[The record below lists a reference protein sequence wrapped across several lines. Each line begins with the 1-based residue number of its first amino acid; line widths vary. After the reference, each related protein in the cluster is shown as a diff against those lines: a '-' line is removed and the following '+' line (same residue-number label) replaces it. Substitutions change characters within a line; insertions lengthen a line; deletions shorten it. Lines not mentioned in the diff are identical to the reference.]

1 MTTMKTVV
9 GMFENTRDVEN
20 ALAELEKHGFGKAD
34 VSVVAKRE
42 VLKESGLDITTGAEV
57 GAITGAASGGIAGLL
72 IGLGTL
78 TIPGI
83 GPIVAAGE
91 FLTWVGA
98 MVLGLAA
105 GAIGGGLLGGLVALG
120 LPEHE
125 AQVYVE
131 GIKRGNLIV
140 AVRATEDRLPEAEA
154 VLRAANAV
162 DINSRRQEWEED
174 IVPMSSMAG
183 SEEINPSNPSL

>member
-1 MTTMKTVV
+1 MKTIV
-9 GMFENTRDVEN
+9 GMFENTRDVDQ
-20 ALAELEKHGFGKAD
+20 ALTELANHGFGKSD
-34 VSVVAKRE
+34 VSVVARRE

-57 GAITGAASGGIAGLL
+57 GAITGATTGGIAGLL
-72 IGLGTL
+72 IGLGAV

-98 MVLGLAA
+98 TVLGLAA

-140 AVRATEDRLPEAEA
+140 AVRAPDERIAEAEEIM
-154 VLRAANAV
+154 RAANAV

-174 IVPMSSMAG
+174 IVPLSSMNTPPDV
-183 SEEINPSNPSL
+183 SNLSNPTA

>member
-1 MTTMKTVV
+1 MKTIV
-9 GMFENTRDVEN
+9 GMFENTRDVDSV
-20 ALAELEKHGFGKAD
+20 LAELTNHGFSKSD
-34 VSVVAKRE
+34 VSVVARRE
-42 VLKESGLDITTGAEV
+42 VLKESGLDLMTGAEV
-57 GAITGAASGGIAGLL
+57 GAITGATTGGIAGLL
-72 IGLGTL
+72 IGLGAL

-98 MVLGLAA
+98 TVLGLAA

-131 GIKRGNLIV
+131 GVKRGNLIV
-140 AVRATEDRLPEAEA
+140 AVRTTEAKITEVETIFRTG
-154 VLRAANAV
+154 NAV
-162 DINSRRQEWEED
+162 DINTRRQEWQED
-174 IVPMSSMAG
+174 IVPLDEMAPVSGTQYPG
-183 SEEINPSNPSL
+183 SPS

>member
-1 MTTMKTVV
+1 MKTIV
-9 GMFENTRDVEN
+9 GMFETTSDVDKV
-20 ALAELEKHGFGKAD
+20 LTELLSKGFSKSD
-34 VSVVAKRE
+34 VSVVARRE

-57 GAITGAASGGIAGLL
+57 GAITGATTGGIAGLL
-72 IGLGTL
+72 IGLGAI
-78 TIPGI
+78 TIPGV

-125 AQVYVE
+125 AKVLVE
-131 GIKRGNLIV
+131 GVKRGNLIV
-140 AVRATEDRLPEAEA
+140 AVRADESRISEAEN
-154 VLRAANAV
+154 VFRAGNAV
-162 DINSRRQEWEED
+162 DIESRRQEWEEA
-174 IVPMSSMAG
+174 IVPLGAMESQEATG
-183 SEEINPSNPSL
+183 YSNPAH

>member
-1 MTTMKTVV
+1 MKTIV
-9 GMFENTRDVEN
+9 GMFENTRDVDQ
-20 ALAELEKHGFGKAD
+20 ALTELAKHGFGKSD
-34 VSVVAKRE
+34 VSVVARRE

-57 GAITGAASGGIAGLL
+57 GAITGATTGGIAGLL
-72 IGLGTL
+72 IGLGAL

-98 MVLGLAA
+98 TVLGLAA

-131 GIKRGNLIV
+131 GIKRGNLLV
-140 AVRATEDRLPEAEA
+140 AVRAPEERIAEAEE
-154 VLRAANAV
+154 VLRGANAV
-162 DINSRRQEWEED
+162 DINTRRQEWEED
-174 IVPMSSMAG
+174 IVPLSSMNTPPDVG
-183 SEEINPSNPSL
+183 NLSNPTA

>member
-9 GMFENTRDVEN
+9 GMFETTRDVDT
-20 ALAELEKHGFGKAD
+20 ALAELGKHGFGKAD

-57 GAITGAASGGIAGLL
+57 GAITGATTGGIAGLL
-72 IGLGTL
+72 VGLGAI

-83 GPIVAAGE
+83 GPILATGE
-91 FLTWVGA
+91 LLTWVGA

-125 AQVYVE
+125 AKVYVE
-131 GIKRGNLIV
+131 GIRRGNLIV
-140 AVRATEDRLPEAEA
+140 AVRAPEGRLPEAEQ
-154 VLRAANAV
+154 VLRASNAV
-162 DINSRRQEWEED
+162 DIESRRQEWEED
-174 IVPMSSMAG
+174 ILPLSSVPGAQTSSEA
-183 SEEINPSNPSL
+183 NPPV